1 MSPSPPS
8 PPPSPP
14 PPWQET
20 IKEIVGQSTHKD
32 EALERDIQVSAPPS
46 PPTPRASS
54 FAEADARLRCGPQD
68 LLSNVGRS
76 GLGIEPPDDIHP
88 WGG

>member
-1 MSPSPPS
+1 MHARREGRRTDLNDHS

-32 EALERDIQVSAPPS
+32 AALERDI
-46 PPTPRASS
+46 
-54 FAEADARLRCGPQD
+54 QD

-76 GLGIEPPDDIHP
+76 GLGEYMRPPHREERTTD
-88 WGG
+88 

>member
-1 MSPSPPS
+1 MLPCGGARRTDTARN
-8 PPPSPP
+8 SPP

-20 IKEIVGQSTHKD
+20 IKDIIGQSTHKD
-32 EALERDIQVSAPPS
+32 TALERDI
-46 PPTPRASS
+46 
-54 FAEADARLRCGPQD
+54 QD

-76 GLGIEPPDDIHP
+76 GLGEYMRPPHREELTTDLKKGIEPPDDIHP